1 MLKRLKKNFDKGLEK
16 IRWFSSVLSERIKIE
31 FLVIKLLLQSD
42 KMEKKRDELLN
53 KIGQRVY
60 ELKENTDRHVLKDR
74 VIGEALNEIE
84 QINSEIETTKKKA
97 AEISGSL

>member
-1 MLKRLKKNFDKGLEK
+1 MLKRLKTSFDRGVEK

-31 FLVIKLLLQSD
+31 FLVIKLLFQSD

-60 ELKENTDRHVLKDR
+60 EMKDNSDRQVLKDR
-74 VIGEALNEIE
+74 VISEALNEIE
-84 QINSEIETTKKKA
+84 LINSEIETTKKKA
-97 AEISGSL
+97 AEIGGSL

>member
-1 MLKRLKKNFDKGLEK
+1 MLKRLKIHFERGIEK
-16 IRWFSSVLSERIKIE
+16 IRWFSSIFSERIKIE
-31 FLVIKLLLQSD
+31 FLVIKLLFQSD

-60 ELKENTDRHVLKDR
+60 ELKENTDRQVLKDR
-74 VIGEALNEIE
+74 VIGEAL
-84 QINSEIETTKKKA
+84 SEIEHIDSEIEKTKKKA

>member
-1 MLKRLKKNFDKGLEK
+1 MLKRLKTSFERGVEK

-31 FLVIKLLLQSD
+31 FLVIKLLFQSD

-60 ELKENTDRHVLKDR
+60 EMKENSDRQVLKDR
-74 VIGEALNEIE
+74 VISETLNEIE
-84 QINSEIETTKKKA
+84 LINSEIETTKKKA
-97 AEISGSL
+97 AEIGGSL

>member
-1 MLKRLKKNFDKGLEK
+1 MLQRLKKNFDRGVEK
-16 IRWFSSVLSERIKIE
+16 IRWFSSLLSERIKIE
-31 FLVIKLLLQSD
+31 FLVIKLLFQSD

-60 ELKENTDRHVLKDR
+60 EMKDNSDRQVLKDR
-74 VIGEALNEIE
+74 VIAEALNEIE
-84 QINSEIETTKKKA
+84 LINSEIETTKKKA

>member
-1 MLKRLKKNFDKGLEK
+1 MLKRLKKNFDRGVEK

-31 FLVIKLLLQSD
+31 FLVIKLLFQSD
-42 KMEKKRDELLN
+42 KMEKKRDDLLN

-60 ELKENTDRHVLKDR
+60 EMKDNSDRQVLKDR
-74 VIGEALNEIE
+74 VIAEALSEIE
-84 QINSEIETTKKKA
+84 IINNEIETTKKKA